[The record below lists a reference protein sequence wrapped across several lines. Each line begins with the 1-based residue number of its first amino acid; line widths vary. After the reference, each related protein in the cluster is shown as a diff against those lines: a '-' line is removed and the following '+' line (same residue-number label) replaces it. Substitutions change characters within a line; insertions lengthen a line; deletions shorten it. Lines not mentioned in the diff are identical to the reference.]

1 MREAMTT
8 MRQQNRIADSI
19 ESAGKT
25 RRPVVLVACAWT
37 LVLCLAA
44 PLQATRIAD
53 VTHLQGRR
61 QNQLVG
67 YGLVIG
73 LPGTGD
79 GGKYAASILQLQ
91 AMLQKF
97 DIPVPANALID
108 TKNVAIVMVEAT
120 IPENGVRE
128 GDRIDVRVNSTG
140 AAKSLAGG
148 YLVAT
153 PLQGPGLDR
162 IFAFANGSVRL
173 PDAKVKTSGVV
184 VQGATMEADVIHNY
198 ISEDWEITLV
208 IEDVHASHA
217 LASVIAQV
225 INENASEVG
234 QIRKLATALGPK
246 NVAVMIPEEE
256 RFNPADFIA
265 RIENTELLMP
275 SGEARIVI
283 NRQTNT
289 IAIGEG
295 VEIGPAVI
303 SHKGMSIMTTQ
314 PPPEATVERPI
325 VKEQFAVPI
334 EAPKR
339 GGNAKLREL
348 VDALNQL
355 NVPSNEIIE
364 IVENLHRLG
373 KINAKLVIVE

>member
-1 MREAMTT
+1 M
-8 MRQQNRIADSI
+8 
-19 ESAGKT
+19 
-25 RRPVVLVACAWT
+25 LVACAWT
-37 LVLCLAA
+37 LVLCVAA
-44 PLQATRIAD
+44 PLQATRVAD

-79 GGKYAASILQLQ
+79 GGKYIASILQLQ

-97 DIPVPANALID
+97 DIPVPPNALID
-108 TKNVAIVMVEAT
+108 TKNVAIVMLEAT

-140 AAKSLAGG
+140 AAKSLGGG

-162 IFAFANGSVRL
+162 VFAFANGPVRL
-173 PDAKVKTSGVV
+173 PDPKVKTSGIV

-234 QIRKLATALGPK
+234 QIRKLAAALGPK
-246 NVAVMIPEEE
+246 NVAVIIPEEE
-256 RFNPADFIA
+256 RSNPADFIA
-265 RIENTELLMP
+265 RIESTELLMP
-275 SGEARIVI
+275 NGEARIVI
-283 NRQTNT
+283 NRQTST

-314 PPPEATVERPI
+314 PPPEATVEQPI
-325 VKEQFAVPI
+325 VKEQFAAAI

-339 GGNAKLREL
+339 GAGNAKLREL

>member
-1 MREAMTT
+1 M
-8 MRQQNRIADSI
+8 
-19 ESAGKT
+19 
-25 RRPVVLVACAWT
+25 
-37 LVLCLAA
+37 
-44 PLQATRIAD
+44 
-53 VTHLQGRR
+53 THLQGRR

-79 GGKYAASILQLQ
+79 GGKYLASILQLQ
-91 AMLQKF
+91 SMLAKF
-97 DIPVPANALID
+97 EIPVPASALAD
-108 TKNVAIVMVEAT
+108 TKNVAIVMLEAV

-148 YLVAT
+148 YLVMT

-162 IFAFANGSVRL
+162 IFAFASGPVRL
-173 PDAKVKTSGVV
+173 PDAKVKTSGLV

-198 ISEDWEITLV
+198 ISDNWEIALV
-208 IEDVHASHA
+208 VEDVHASHA

-225 INENASEVG
+225 INESASEVG
-234 QIRKLATALGPK
+234 QIRKVAVAVGPK
-246 NVAVMIPEEE
+246 NVVVAIPEEE
-256 RFNPADFIA
+256 RAAPADFIA
-265 RIENTELLMP
+265 RVEATELLMP
-275 SGEARIVI
+275 PAEARIVI

-314 PPPEATVERPI
+314 PPVEPTA
-325 VKEQFAVPI
+325 EQPAVQEQHAVGI

-339 GGNAKLREL
+339 NGNGTKLREL